1 MASVTAVGVGAAAE
15 IVGPADRKADR
26 VVVVVGSGS
35 AGSDWREA
43 R

>member
-15 IVGPADRKADR
+15 IVGPADRKADC
-26 VVVVVGSGS
+26 VVGGSGS
-35 AGSDWREA
+35 AGTDWRET

>member
-26 VVVVVGSGS
+26 VVVVGSGS